1 MESGLAEC
9 NRLMP
14 IQQRFLFRKL
24 LPIVAVAAFITMV
37 AIGERQVRSS
47 PKWPPPARHELGG
60 WEIEY
65 PPVLTSAAF
74 LNLPA
79 SIPILWIWAHNDAF
93 AYAFE
98 DPYLIVYLP
107 WIFLAR
113 CLWYFVGY
121 RIDQIFG
128 KGGENSSRQRYIVIC
143 GQALVSGELL
153 YAALAMGPVWRGTEG
168 RVPAVCLWAWLPL
181 AALGWLG
188 LMVKRSSVQ
197 PSSSQP
203 QAR

>member
-1 MESGLAEC
+1 
-9 NRLMP
+9 MP

-24 LPIVAVAAFITMV
+24 LPIVGVAAFITMV

-60 WEIEY
+60 WEVET
-65 PPVLTSAAF
+65 PPVLTWATF

-79 SIPILWIWAHNDAF
+79 SIPILWIWAHSDAF

-98 DPYLIVYLP
+98 DHDLIVYLP
-107 WIFLAR
+107 WIFLVGW
-113 CLWYFVGY
+113 LWYFVGY
-121 RIDQIFG
+121 QINQIFG
-128 KGGENSSRQRYIVIC
+128 KDGGNSSRQRFMVTC
-143 GQALVSGELL
+143 GQALVTGEML
-153 YAALAMGPVWRGTEG
+153 YAALAMGPVWRGADG
-168 RVPAVCLWAWLPL
+168 RVSTVCLWAWSLF

-188 LMVKRSSVQ
+188 LIVKRSSVQ
-197 PSSSQP
+197 PPNSPP